1 MMNENK
7 RRVREKAMEV
17 CECMKGWQLD
27 DREDLY
33 GAVLSDGVRSL
44 MFAPIWGNTERMEI
58 RGYYGD
64 LGQFLPYDKEKT
76 EITVSMAKTPERIAR
91 DVEKRLLP
99 AYERVLAKAME
110 NKESYEKREAEKR
123 STLEA
128 VKQAIGGDANVIQD
142 DRVVSYRPFHCLAKY
157 RSGKEV
163 VLELTLPLVKAVGI
177 LSLLGKRP
185 DINI

>member
-1 MMNENK
+1 MGEDK

-33 GAVLSDGVRSL
+33 GTVLSNGVRSL

-58 RGYYGD
+58 SGYYGD
-64 LGQFLPYDKEKT
+64 LGRFLPYDREKA
-76 EITVSMAKTPERIAR
+76 EITVSMAKTPERMAR
-91 DVEKRLLP
+91 DIEKRLLP
-99 AYERVLAKAME
+99 AYERVLARVME
-110 NKESYEKREAEKR
+110 GKKGYDRYEAEKR
-123 STLEA
+123 EVLES
-128 VKQAIGGDANVIQD
+128 VRQAIGRDAHVIQD
-142 DRVVSYRPFHCLAKY
+142 DRVVSYRPFHCLVKY

-163 VLELTLPLVKAVGI
+163 VLELTLPLAKAVGI

-185 DINI
+185 DIKI